1 MISKPSLVPRPQYN
15 PFLSL
20 DPMTFIVS
28 MQGPARSPW
37 IPAFDLIIQLKPIK
51 PTSPMAIF
59 GNSHFCF
66 YFWSPLFFPVLH
78 SVSFGWP
85 SCSAHSLIA
94 HYEMSKLLF
103 APDTPSPQVLVH
115 LRENCLLML
124 LRSHQPD
131 SIWSISPAV
140 HSLNLSLVSYGCTRN
155 HLTTL
160 WGFFWYK
167 DQAPKAYPLLSSVH
181 NYFTFWDDF
190 FLIYG

>member
-1 MISKPSLVPRPQYN
+1 MISKPSLVPRAQYN
-15 PFLSL
+15 PFPSL

-37 IPAFDLIIQLKPIK
+37 NPGFDPIIQLKPIK

-66 YFWSPLFFPVLH
+66 YFWSPLFFKTFNILFFTLFPLVDPPVLLIL
-78 SVSFGWP
+78 SLLTKKWADC
-85 SCSAHSLIA
+85 CSHQ
-94 HYEMSKLLF
+94 
-103 APDTPSPQVLVH
+103 TQVLVH

-124 LRSHQPD
+124 LHSHQPD

-155 HLTTL
+155 HLTAL
-160 WGFFWYK
+160 WGSFWYK
-167 DQAPKAYPLLSSVH
+167 DQAPKACPLLSSVH

-190 FLIYG
+190 F